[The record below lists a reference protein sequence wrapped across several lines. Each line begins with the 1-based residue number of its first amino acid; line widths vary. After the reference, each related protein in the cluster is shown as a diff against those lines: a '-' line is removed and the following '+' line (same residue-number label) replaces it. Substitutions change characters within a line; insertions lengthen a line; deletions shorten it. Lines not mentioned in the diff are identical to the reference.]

1 MDVNQAG
8 QGITVI
14 KVVKLSF
21 ENFNAFS
28 YLFFFLVGGG
38 VRTYINR
45 VFKTA
50 RN

>member
-28 YLFFFLVGGG
+28 YLFFFGVGGSN
-38 VRTYINR
+38 VY
-45 VFKTA
+45 
-50 RN
+50 